1 LPHTP
6 ERPESLANATLARA
20 TAPLAHPDLQG
31 TMAWMVNQE
40 ARDNQ
45 ENLDNRELLEQ
56 SLLHLDAKSAQLET
70 KANQDPLDPTDHL
83 DQMATQDQEETME
96 PLVDL
101 DHEDRLDLLVL
112 LDQTEKVDQ
121 RVHPDNQEILV
132 AKELLDQRD
141 RQAKLVDLVQPEDQD
156 PRATTENQA
165 VKGHKDLRV
174 DLEPTVNL
182 EIQEDPDSPVPLAQT
197 PTTALAH
204 DEPVAPSWPSRRF
217 DERDN
222 TIQLLTHLLLHFSF
236 WLCTVSS

>member
-1 LPHTP
+1 
-6 ERPESLANATLARA
+6 
-20 TAPLAHPDLQG
+20 
-31 TMAWMVNQE
+31 MVSPE

-45 ENLDNRELLEQ
+45 ENLDSKELLAQ
-56 SLLHLDAKSAQLET
+56 SLLQLDAKSAQPET
-70 KANQDPLDPTDHL
+70 KANQDPLDLLDHL

-101 DHEDRLDLLVL
+101 DHEDRLDLLVP
-112 LDQTEKVDQ
+112 LDLKEKVDQ
-121 RVHPDNQEILV
+121 RVHPDNPEMLE
-132 AKELLDQRD
+132 AKELLDQRV
-141 RQAKLVDLVQPEDQD
+141 RQAKLVDQVQLEDQD
-156 PRATTENQA
+156 RRATTENQA

-174 DLEPTVNL
+174 DLEPTDSL
-182 EIQEDPDSPVPLAQT
+182 EIQEDPDSLDPLAQT
-197 PTTALAH
+197 PTTVLVH

>member
-1 LPHTP
+1 MVSP
-6 ERPESLANATLARA
+6 E
-20 TAPLAHPDLQG
+20 
-31 TMAWMVNQE
+31 V
-40 ARDNQ
+40 RDNQ
-45 ENLDNRELLEQ
+45 ENLDNKELLAQ
-56 SLLHLDAKSAQLET
+56 SLLQLDAKSAQPET
-70 KANQDPLDPTDHL
+70 KANQDPLDLLDHL

-112 LDQTEKVDQ
+112 LDQKEKVDQ
-121 RVHPDNQEILV
+121 RVHLDNPEMLE
-132 AKELLDQRD
+132 AKELLDQRV
-141 RQAKLVDLVQPEDQD
+141 RQAKLVDQVQLEDQD

-182 EIQEDPDSPVPLAQT
+182 EIQEDPDSPDPLAQT

-222 TIQLLTHLLLHFSF
+222 TIQLLTHVLLYFSF
-236 WLCTVSS
+236 WLTTV